1 MRTRGFTL
9 VELTVVMVIVGI
21 IGVSLAM
28 FFKPAIDSY
37 FDTVRRA
44 SLADIADTA
53 LRRMSRDIRSAVPNS
68 IRWANSSCLEL
79 LPTSTGGRYR
89 MSPDTVNGNSAA
101 LDTSQSVSSFDVLS
115 YMSIAPAAGDWVV
128 VNNQST
134 NDVYAGVNRAAIS
147 SVTTPATTAGLTRI
161 TLSSPT
167 YFPTGYQGGRF
178 VVVPNNNNK
187 PAVVYVCSGADGSV
201 DAGGNGK
208 GTLYRVTQA
217 FSATYPASCPSTLG
231 APVVASNVK
240 TCRMV
245 YNASQDGSQQSAL
258 VWMQL
263 EIAQANETVAIAYG
277 VHVDNVP

>member
-1 MRTRGFTL
+1 MRSRGFTL

-21 IGVSLAM
+21 IGASLAM
-28 FFKPAIDSY
+28 FFKPVIDSY
-37 FDTVRRA
+37 FSSIRRA
-44 SLADIADTA
+44 ALVDIADTA

-68 IRWANSSCLEL
+68 IRWANSSCLEF
-79 LPTSTGGRYR
+79 LPASVGGRYR

-101 LDTSQSVSSFDVLS
+101 LDTSQSVASFDVLT
-115 YMSIAPAAGDWVV
+115 YMSVTPAAGDWVV
-128 VNNQST
+128 VNNQNT
-134 NDVYAGVNRAAIS
+134 NDVYAGVNRAAIATIS
-147 SVTTPATTAGLTRI
+147 TPATTAGLSRI
-161 TLSSPT
+161 TLSSAT
-167 YFPTGYQGGRF
+167 YFPSGYQGGRF

-201 DAGGNGK
+201 NASGNGK

-217 FSATYPASCPSTLG
+217 FNATYPVSCPSTLG

-240 TCRMV
+240 TCTMV
-245 YNASQDGSQQSAL
+245 YNASQDGTQQSAL

-263 EIAQANETVAIAYG
+263 EIAQANESVAIAYG

>member
-1 MRTRGFTL
+1 MKTRGFTL

-21 IGVSLAM
+21 LGASLAM
-28 FFKPAIDSY
+28 FFKPAIDGY
-37 FDTVRRA
+37 FDTLRRA
-44 SLADIADTA
+44 ALVDIADTA

-68 IRWANSSCLEL
+68 IRWPNSTCLEL

-89 MSPDTVNGNSAA
+89 MFPDTVNGNSAV

-115 YMSIAPAAGDWVV
+115 AMSVTPAVGDWVV
-128 VNNQST
+128 VNNQNT
-134 NDVYAGVNRAAIS
+134 NDVYAGVNRAAIA
-147 SVTTPATTAGLTRI
+147 SVSTPATSAGLSRI
-161 TLSSPT
+161 TLNSPT
-167 YFPTGYQGGRF
+167 YFPAGYQGGRF
-178 VVVPNNNNK
+178 VVVPNNNSK

-201 DAGGNGK
+201 DSSGNGK
-208 GTLYRVTQA
+208 GTLYRVSQA
-217 FSATYPASCPSTLG
+217 FNATYPASCPSTLG

-240 TCRMV
+240 TCRMI

>member
-1 MRTRGFTL
+1 MKTRGFTL

-21 IGVSLAM
+21 IGVSLAI
-28 FFKPAIDSY
+28 FFKPTIDSY

-44 SLADIADTA
+44 TLADIADTA

-147 SVTTPATTAGLTRI
+147 SVSTPATTAGLTRI
-161 TLSSPT
+161 TLNSPT
-167 YFPTGYQGGRF
+167 YFPSGYQGGRF

-201 DAGGNGK
+201 DAAGNGK

-217 FSATYPASCPSTLG
+217 FSATYPVSCPSTLG
-231 APVVASNVK
+231 APVVASHVK